1 MSSAPRLPGH
11 PLVMAEM
18 EGWVAGTS
26 SLDSSLALFSWRSH
40 QAIFW
45 LQSGFYYNYSK
56 ARNWGSCANMNLSM
70 CKALPILGLQK
81 GRQTLNHDDITK
93 ALPTGG
99 WWASVSS
106 PLPALQTCGSSYF
119 PLSLSLS
126 FLLLSQCRSGSP
138 ESGSVSGTEPSSVL
152 AYLSPLLSSLLFIP
166 QKASN
171 LE

>member
-119 PLSLSLS
+119 PLSLTLFSSSLS
-126 FLLLSQCRSGSP
+126 VQIRKPREWICEWHRAFLCAGIPKSTFVFTVVHS
-138 ESGSVSGTEPSSVL
+138 TEG
-152 AYLSPLLSSLLFIP
+152 
-166 QKASN
+166 
-171 LE
+171 